1 MMKKFCVKKLVLL
14 FLIAVFLCVYIVQ
27 LATSGNTET
36 RIVETPSF
44 DSIEIQWKD
53 GAEDINLKLVKK
65 DGKYFT
71 EKNNYEADVSS
82 VEEMENAIKSI
93 KILGTV
99 ASSVSGNEVRYG
111 LEEENAVTVNVYKGN
126 KKVRR
131 ILVGKD
137 SSTNTRSFVCLDDED
152 KVVTVQGAFH
162 GIFAVTEETVRS
174 KSVYSTDSNLIT
186 KVHVKTAE
194 EEYELSR
201 IVNGSDA
208 GVQWNVTL
216 NNTSVQN
223 PVPDT
228 SKVKAWLN
236 LISSLDAGDWQGTD
250 TALYHENADVEVEI
264 TAGVN
269 TYSVKMYKGAEEN
282 SDVQVTCSAT
292 PYKFTVPA
300 YFVNRFGKHL
310 DDIVEHE
317 NAE

>member
-1 MMKKFCVKKLVLL
+1 MKKFCVKKLVLL

-137 SSTNTRSFVCLDDED
+137 SSTNTRSFVCLDEED

-174 KSVYSTDSNLIT
+174 KSVYSTDSNFIT

-216 NNTSVQN
+216 NNTSVQIQ
-223 PVPDT
+223 
-228 SKVKAWLN
+228 SQILLK
-236 LISSLDAGDWQGTD
+236 
-250 TALYHENADVEVEI
+250 
-264 TAGVN
+264 
-269 TYSVKMYKGAEEN
+269 
-282 SDVQVTCSAT
+282 
-292 PYKFTVPA
+292 
-300 YFVNRFGKHL
+300 
-310 DDIVEHE
+310 
-317 NAE
+317 